1 MRSQDE
7 KVKDGM
13 LVAML
18 RHDER
23 ILSEGVLPPQLE
35 DMDALAAAAELEGAL
50 GLGVEL
56 VCGGRNPESDPEPDP
71 NPNQVAKPEGEA
83 ELVRLPLVQYDEDEA
98 QDTSRR
104 FNHTYT
110 F

>member
-1 MRSQDE
+1 M
-7 KVKDGM
+7 
-13 LVAML
+13 
-18 RHDER
+18 
-23 ILSEGVLPPQLE
+23 
-35 DMDALAAAAELEGAL
+35 
-50 GLGVEL
+50 
-56 VCGGRNPESDPEPDP
+56 CGGRNPESDPEPDP